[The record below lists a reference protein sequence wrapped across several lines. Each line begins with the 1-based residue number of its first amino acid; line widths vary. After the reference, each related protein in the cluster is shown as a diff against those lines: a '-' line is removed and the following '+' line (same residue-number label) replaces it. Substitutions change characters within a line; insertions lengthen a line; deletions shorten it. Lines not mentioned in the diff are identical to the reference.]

1 MNKRIIWSPRAADDL
16 EDVYNYI
23 AKDSKYFAALIVR
36 KIFKIVE
43 SIPQFTRSGR
53 IVPEYQNEKLRERLY
68 KNYRIIY
75 RIKEEVIEIV
85 AIFHGAQLLSDL

>member
-1 MNKRIIWSPRAADDL
+1 MDKRIIWSLRAADDL

-23 AKDSKYFAALIVR
+23 AKNSKYFAAVIVR

-43 SIPQFTRSGR
+43 SIPQFPRSGR

-68 KNYRIIY
+68 KSYKIVSWLLYKKNNVNKMQRIGH
-75 RIKEEVIEIV
+75 K
-85 AIFHGAQLLSDL
+85 L